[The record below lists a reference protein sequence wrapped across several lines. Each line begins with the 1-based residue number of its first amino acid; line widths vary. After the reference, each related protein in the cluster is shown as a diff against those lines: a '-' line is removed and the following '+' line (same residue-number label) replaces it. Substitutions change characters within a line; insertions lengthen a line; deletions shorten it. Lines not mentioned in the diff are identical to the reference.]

1 MGGLLGGCIT
11 TFMTMITTMWA
22 SYDVERGMT
31 ALWTMSFA
39 QVWSSGVCC
48 LDGQILDEVFGIFT
62 AMCSL
67 ERDHYSSF
75 KFEYYRFGLV
85 RKSKV

>member
-1 MGGLLGGCIT
+1 
-11 TFMTMITTMWA
+11 MTMITTMWA
-22 SYDVERGMT
+22 SYDFERGTT
-31 ALWTMSFA
+31 ASWKMSFA
-39 QVWSSGVCC
+39 QVWSSIIVCC